1 MVGMA
6 MPFTASA
13 DHVKFPVAGGQD
25 RTMPD
30 VFISYRKSDADRV
43 RPLVEHLRAAS
54 LDVWWD
60 EAIQPSTSW
69 RAEIAKQLN
78 AAKCVVAV
86 WTHDSVDHEQG
97 AWVMEEATHGLARK
111 VLAPVRLDL
120 VSPPLGFGEVQYAD
134 LAAWGG
140 GAEDPR
146 FQHFLGIVR
155 AIVSSEPV
163 PQAPRPTHFEAPGIK
178 LQGVTME
185 NVNIQVGGGGA
196 PNRIQV
202 GGGDDD
208 LEDAEPAVPRSA
220 PRREKPAFS
229 PSMLITRAIG
239 IVFPLIALII
249 FVVTMGN
256 MACDAGNAPGFFCD
270 ALDAVSAAPKP
281 R

>member
-1 MVGMA
+1 
-6 MPFTASA
+6 
-13 DHVKFPVAGGQD
+13 
-25 RTMPD
+25 MPD
-30 VFISYRKSDADRV
+30 VFISYKKTDADRV
-43 RPLVEHLRAAS
+43 RPLVAHLRAAS

-86 WTHDSVDHEQG
+86 WTQDSVDPEQG

-134 LAAWGG
+134 LAAWSG

-146 FQHFLGIVR
+146 FQHFVGVVQAIVR
-155 AIVSSEPV
+155 SEPV

-185 NVNIQVGGGGA
+185 NVNIHVGGGGA
-196 PNRIQV
+196 PHQV
-202 GGGDDD
+202 RVPPGGSLHIGGDGD
-208 LEDAEPAVPRSA
+208 EDAEAVSAA
-220 PRREKPAFS
+220 PRTRRERRPFS
-229 PSMLITRAIG
+229 LSMFITQAIG
-239 IVFPLIALII
+239 IVFPLVAIVI
-249 FVVTMGN
+249 FVFTMGD
-256 MACDAGNAPGFFCD
+256 MACKAGNAPGFFCD
-270 ALDAVSAAPKP
+270 ALDALSARGK
-281 R
+281 